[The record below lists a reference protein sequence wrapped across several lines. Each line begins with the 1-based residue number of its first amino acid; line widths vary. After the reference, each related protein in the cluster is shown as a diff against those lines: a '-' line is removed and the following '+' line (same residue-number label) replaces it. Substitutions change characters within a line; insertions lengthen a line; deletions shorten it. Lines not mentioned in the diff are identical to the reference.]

1 MTIQTRQMLCSALLC
16 LPLSLQATIVQRC
29 EDPAGNITYTS
40 LGCPNDHE
48 MQLQNAFNASPGTKG
63 NAVLLPPHDQTPRQ
77 QRGAPRQEKQL
88 TVVGQRDDGCDNRLS
103 AEQRRRAI
111 INQQTPAG
119 MTKRDVESLLGRP
132 DKVVSRNGET
142 RYIYNEKKGRSSQV
156 TFDEKGCV
164 KGKR

>member
-1 MTIQTRQMLCSALLC
+1 MNFQIRQALCSTLLC
-16 LPLSLQATIVQRC
+16 LPLSLHATIVQRC
-29 EDPAGNITYTS
+29 EDPSGNVTYTS
-40 LGCPNDHE
+40 LGCPSDHG
-48 MQLQNAFNASPGTKG
+48 MQLQNAFNASPGSDG
-63 NAVLLPPHDQTPRQ
+63 NVALLPPHEPPPRRQT
-77 QRGAPRQEKQL
+77 AAARQEKEL
-88 TVVGQRDDGCDNRLS
+88 TVVGQRDDGCGNRLS

-142 RYIYNEKKGRSSQV
+142 RYTYNEKKGRSSQV
-156 TFDEKGCV
+156 TFDETGCV

>member
-16 LPLSLQATIVQRC
+16 LPLSLHATIVQRC
-29 EDPAGNITYTS
+29 EDPAGNVTYTS
-40 LGCPNDHE
+40 LGCRSDHD
-48 MQLQNAFNASPGTKG
+48 MQLHNAFNASPGSKSNT
-63 NAVLLPPHDQTPRQ
+63 ALLPPRDPLSRRQT
-77 QRGAPRQEKQL
+77 ATARQEKQL

-111 INQQTPAG
+111 INQQTPGG
-119 MTKRDVESLLGRP
+119 MTRRDVESLLGRP

-142 RYIYNEKKGRSSQV
+142 RYVYNEKKGRSSQV
-156 TFDEKGCV
+156 TFDEMGCV

>member
-1 MTIQTRQMLCSALLC
+1 MNFPTRQALCSALLC
-16 LPLSLQATIVQRC
+16 LPLSLHATIVQRC

-40 LGCPNDHE
+40 LGCPGDHDIR
-48 MQLQNAFNASPGTKG
+48 LQNAFNAPPGSSG
-63 NAVLLPPHDQTPRQ
+63 DAALLPPQDQSPLRQ
-77 QRGAPRQEKQL
+77 SGAARQDRQL
-88 TVVGQRDDGCDNRLS
+88 TIVGQRDDGCGNRLT

-111 INQQTPAG
+111 INQQTPPG

-142 RYIYNEKKGRSSQV
+142 RYTYNEKKGRSSQV
-156 TFDEKGCV
+156 TFDEMGCV